1 MAGKLL
7 ATCQGYWEVR
17 ERTKER
23 AKEIIGPRPYH
34 SFMGLLTYSPGRTR
48 VKICGLKTSAD
59 VDSAVAAGV
68 DAVGFVFYPPS
79 VRAVSPNI
87 AAQLI
92 SRLPAGVDAVG
103 LVVNATD
110 EQFAAIRAAASITL
124 WQFHGDETPERCAQL
139 AAGEPW
145 MKAARVGTGFAFD
158 DFSLQYGQANAFLL
172 DALVEGYGGG
182 GVPFDWQGIPQTW
195 VSENAPRV
203 VLSGGLNV
211 HNVGEAIARL
221 HPCAVDVSSGVE
233 ISRGVKDP
241 ALMTQFIQAVRAADV
256 KTSSQ

>member
-1 MAGKLL
+1 
-7 ATCQGYWEVR
+7 
-17 ERTKER
+17 
-23 AKEIIGPRPYH
+23 
-34 SFMGLLTYSPGRTR
+34 MGLLTHSPGRTR

-59 VDSAVAAGV
+59 IDAAVAAGV
-68 DAVGFVFYPPS
+68 DAVGFVFYPHS
-79 VRAVSPNI
+79 VRAVSPTV

-110 EQFAAIRAAASITL
+110 EQFAAIRASAPITL
-124 WQFHGDETPERCAQL
+124 WQFHGDETLERCISL
-139 AAGEPW
+139 ADGQPW
-145 MKAARVGTGFAFD
+145 MKAARIGQGFAFHE
-158 DFSLQYGQANAFLL
+158 FSLQYRQANAFLL

-203 VLSGGLNV
+203 VLSGGLNT

-221 HPCAVDVSSGVE
+221 NPCAVDVSSGVE
-233 ISRGVKDP
+233 SSKGVKDP
-241 ALMTQFIQAVRAADV
+241 VLMAQFVKAVRAADE
-256 KTSSQ
+256 KSSSQ

>member
-1 MAGKLL
+1 
-7 ATCQGYWEVR
+7 
-17 ERTKER
+17 
-23 AKEIIGPRPYH
+23 
-34 SFMGLLTYSPGRTR
+34 MGLLTYSSSLTR
-48 VKICGLKTSAD
+48 VKICGLKTAAD
-59 VDSAVAAGV
+59 IDAAVAAGV

-79 VRAVSPNI
+79 VRAISPNL

-110 EQFAAIRAAASITL
+110 EQLAAIKAIAPITL
-124 WQFHGDETPERCAQL
+124 WQFHGDETPERCLQL
-139 AAGEPW
+139 ADGQPW
-145 MKAARVGTGFAFD
+145 IKAARIGQGFAFSE
-158 DFSLQYGQANAFLL
+158 FSLQYRQANAFLL

-203 VLSGGLNV
+203 VLSGGLNT

-233 ISRGVKDP
+233 SSRGVKDP
-241 ALMTQFIQAVRAADV
+241 ALMAEFVKAVRAADE
-256 KTSSQ
+256 KSSSQ

>member
-1 MAGKLL
+1 
-7 ATCQGYWEVR
+7 
-17 ERTKER
+17 
-23 AKEIIGPRPYH
+23 
-34 SFMGLLTYSPGRTR
+34 MGLLTYSPGRTR

-92 SRLPAGVDAVG
+92 SRLPVGVDAVG

-233 ISRGVKDP
+233 ISRGIKDP
-241 ALMTQFIQAVRAADV
+241 ALMAQFIQAVRAADA

>member
-1 MAGKLL
+1 
-7 ATCQGYWEVR
+7 
-17 ERTKER
+17 
-23 AKEIIGPRPYH
+23 
-34 SFMGLLTYSPGRTR
+34 MGLLTYSSSLTR
-48 VKICGLKTSAD
+48 VKICGLKTAAD
-59 VDSAVAAGV
+59 IDAAVAAGV

-79 VRAVSPNI
+79 VRAISPNL

-110 EQFAAIRAAASITL
+110 EQLAAIKAIAPITL
-124 WQFHGDETPERCAQL
+124 WQFHGDETPERCLQL
-139 AAGEPW
+139 ADGQPW
-145 MKAARVGTGFAFD
+145 IKAARIGQGFAFSE
-158 DFSLQYGQANAFLL
+158 FSLQYSQASAFLL

-203 VLSGGLNV
+203 VLSGGLNT

-233 ISRGVKDP
+233 SSRGVKDP
-241 ALMTQFIQAVRAADV
+241 ALMAEFVKAVRAADE
-256 KTSSQ
+256 KSSSQ

>member
-1 MAGKLL
+1 
-7 ATCQGYWEVR
+7 
-17 ERTKER
+17 
-23 AKEIIGPRPYH
+23 
-34 SFMGLLTYSPGRTR
+34 MGLLTYSSSLTR
-48 VKICGLKTSAD
+48 VKICGLKTAAD
-59 VDSAVAAGV
+59 IDAAVAAGV

-79 VRAVSPNI
+79 VRAISPNL

-92 SRLPAGVDAVG
+92 SRLPVGVDAVG

-110 EQFAAIRAAASITL
+110 EQFAAIKAIAPITL
-124 WQFHGDETPERCAQL
+124 WQFHGDETPERCLQL
-139 AAGEPW
+139 ADGQPW
-145 MKAARVGTGFAFD
+145 IKAARIGQGFAFSE
-158 DFSLQYGQANAFLL
+158 FSLQYRQANAFLL

-203 VLSGGLNV
+203 VLSGGLNT

-233 ISRGVKDP
+233 TSRGVKDP
-241 ALMTQFIQAVRAADV
+241 ALMAEFVKAVRAADE
-256 KTSSQ
+256 KSSSQ

>member
-1 MAGKLL
+1 
-7 ATCQGYWEVR
+7 
-17 ERTKER
+17 
-23 AKEIIGPRPYH
+23 
-34 SFMGLLTYSPGRTR
+34 MGLLTYSPSLTR

-59 VDSAVAAGV
+59 IDAAIAAGV

-79 VRAVSPNI
+79 VRAVSPNV

-92 SRLPAGVDAVG
+92 SRLPVGVDAVG

-110 EQFAAIRAAASITL
+110 EQFAAIKTIAPITL
-124 WQFHGDETPERCAQL
+124 WQFHGDETPERCSQL
-139 AAGEPW
+139 ADGQPW
-145 MKAARVGTGFAFD
+145 IKAARIGQDFAFSE
-158 DFSLQYGQANAFLL
+158 FSLQYRQANAFLL

-203 VLSGGLNV
+203 VLSGGLNT

-233 ISRGVKDP
+233 SSRGVKDP
-241 ALMTQFIQAVRAADV
+241 ALMAQFIKAVRVADE
-256 KTSSQ
+256 KSSSQ

>member
-1 MAGKLL
+1 
-7 ATCQGYWEVR
+7 
-17 ERTKER
+17 
-23 AKEIIGPRPYH
+23 
-34 SFMGLLTYSPGRTR
+34 MGLLTFLPGRTR
-48 VKICGLKTSAD
+48 VKICGLRTPAD
-59 VDSAVAAGV
+59 IDAAVMAGV

-79 VRAVSPNI
+79 PRAVTPNI
-87 AAQLI
+87 ATQLI
-92 SRLPAGVDAVG
+92 SRLPVGVDAVG

-110 EQFAAIRAAASITL
+110 EEFAAIKAIAPISL
-124 WQFHGDETPERCAQL
+124 WQFHGDETPKRCL
-139 AAGEPW
+139 ELSAGQPW
-145 MKAARVGTGFAFD
+145 MKAARVGAQFAYEE
-158 DFSLQYGQANAFLL
+158 FSLQYRDANAFLL

-203 VLSGGLNV
+203 VLSGGLNT

-241 ALMTQFIQAVRAADV
+241 ALMAEFVKAVRAADA
-256 KTSSQ
+256 KSSPH

>member
-1 MAGKLL
+1 
-7 ATCQGYWEVR
+7 
-17 ERTKER
+17 
-23 AKEIIGPRPYH
+23 
-34 SFMGLLTYSPGRTR
+34 MGLLTHSPGRTR
-48 VKICGLKTSAD
+48 VKICGLKTSGDIDA
-59 VDSAVAAGV
+59 AIAAGV

-79 VRAVSPNI
+79 VRALSPNV

-110 EQFAAIRAAASITL
+110 EQFSAIRAAAPITL
-124 WQFHGDETPERCAQL
+124 WQFHGDETPERCIEL
-139 AAGEPW
+139 ADGQPW
-145 MKAARVGTGFAFD
+145 MKAARVGQDFAFD
-158 DFSLQYGQANAFLL
+158 EFSLQYRQANAFLL

-203 VLSGGLNV
+203 VLSGGLNT

-221 HPCAVDVSSGVE
+221 NPCAVDVSSGVE
-233 ISRGVKDP
+233 SSKGVKDP
-241 ALMTQFIQAVRAADV
+241 VLMAQFVKAVRAADA
-256 KTSSQ
+256 KASSQ

>member
-1 MAGKLL
+1 
-7 ATCQGYWEVR
+7 
-17 ERTKER
+17 
-23 AKEIIGPRPYH
+23 
-34 SFMGLLTYSPGRTR
+34 MGLLTYSPGRTR

-139 AAGEPW
+139 ASGEPW

-211 HNVGEAIARL
+211 HNVGKAIARL

-241 ALMTQFIQAVRAADV
+241 ALMAQFIQAVRAADA